1 MDKIQMT
8 DEEFCQE
15 YIATKIK
22 DEEKLIMTG
31 LKFGLACAAFV
42 LFLVLTVIT
51 YKKNARDAYSFLM
64 ITIFIVL
71 PSLFFSLSDFSE
83 CLTESKKRKKFLK
96 KLGLSEKQ
104 ATYRYNF
111 IKYKKIYM
119 PIVQRMCR
127 LNLHPILKQL
137 DLLKSS
143 FRSTSGILTEFVF
156 EREYTEE
163 EYEDSIIQIKQLNRP
178 EKQAV
183 VELLFN
189 ISILEDGIH
198 DDEWAFLMEFIDDL
212 SAYIDNYANWEKYKW
227 DNRIEELKNKYT
239 PFRRSFADENVN
251 EKKDD
256 ETTRRAIPSHL
267 KQYYSILGLE
277 EDATVKEIKKAY
289 HALALQYHP
298 DLLKNANRIKEC
310 DEKMAKII
318 EAYDKI
324 IKTRS

>member
-1 MDKIQMT
+1 MT
-8 DEEFCQE
+8 DNEFCEE
-15 YIATKIK
+15 YIATKFNNE
-22 DEEKLIMTG
+22 DKLFNKG
-31 LKFGLACAAFV
+31 LICVGLV
-42 LFLVLTVIT
+42 LLLFFPLPQHVGMFLVSLGTF
-51 YKKNARDAYSFLM
+51 APFL
-64 ITIFIVL
+64 L
-71 PSLFFSLSDFSE
+71 FSLYQFLD
-83 CLTESKKRKKFLK
+83 CLREYRKRNKFLK
-96 KLGLSEKQ
+96 KVGLNEKQ

-178 EKQAV
+178 EKQTI

-189 ISILEDGIH
+189 ISVLEDGIH
-198 DDEWAFLMEFIDDL
+198 DDEWAFLMDFIDDL
-212 SAYIDNYANWEKYKW
+212 SAYIDNYAIWEKYKW

-239 PFRRSFADENVN
+239 PFRRSFADENEN

-298 DLLKNANRIKEC
+298 DLFKNTDRIKEC
-310 DEKMAKII
+310 EEKMAKII
-318 EAYDKI
+318 EAYDMI

>member
-1 MDKIQMT
+1 MT
-8 DEEFCQE
+8 DNEFCLE
-15 YIATKIK
+15 YIATKIE
-22 DEEKLIMTG
+22 DEEKLFETG

-42 LFLVLTVIT
+42 LFLFLSVLGTLP
-51 YKKNARDAYSFLM
+51 ADFFLSL
-64 ITIFIVL
+64 IIFIAL
-71 PSLFFSLSDFSE
+71 PSAFITFFDFLDYLRE
-83 CLTESKKRKKFLK
+83 RRKRNDFLK
-96 KLGLSEKQ
+96 KVGLSEKQ

-111 IKYKKIYM
+111 IIYKKMYM

-163 EYEDSIIQIKQLNRP
+163 EYKDSIIKIKQLNRP
-178 EKQAV
+178 EKQTV
-183 VELLFN
+183 IELLFN

-198 DDEWAFLMEFIDDL
+198 DDEWEFLMEFIDDL
-212 SAYIDNYANWEKYKW
+212 SAYIDKYANWEKFKW
-227 DNRIEELKNKYT
+227 ENRIEVLKNKYT

-251 EKKDD
+251 DKKDD

-277 EDATVKEIKKAY
+277 EGATVKEIRKAY

-298 DLLKNANRIKEC
+298 DLIKNANRIKEC
-310 DEKMAKII
+310 EEMMGKIN
-318 EAYDKI
+318 EAYEKI
-324 IKTRS
+324 IK

>member
-1 MDKIQMT
+1 MT
-8 DEEFCQE
+8 DNEFCEE

-22 DEEKLIMTG
+22 DEEKLFETG

-42 LFLVLTVIT
+42 LFLFLLVLGCKDHSKIT
-51 YKKNARDAYSFLM
+51 AVFFLSL
-64 ITIFIVL
+64 IISIAL
-71 PSLFFSLSDFSE
+71 PSAIITFSDFSDY
-83 CLTESKKRKKFLK
+83 LRDRRKRNDFLK

-178 EKQAV
+178 EKQIV

-198 DDEWAFLMEFIDDL
+198 DDEWTFLMDFIDDL
-212 SAYIDNYANWEKYKW
+212 SAYIDKYAIWEKYKW

-239 PFRRSFADENVN
+239 PFRRSFADENEN
-251 EKKDD
+251 EKKDA

-298 DLLKNANRIKEC
+298 DLFKNTNRIKEC
-310 DEKMAKII
+310 EEKMAKII
-318 EAYDKI
+318 EAYDMI